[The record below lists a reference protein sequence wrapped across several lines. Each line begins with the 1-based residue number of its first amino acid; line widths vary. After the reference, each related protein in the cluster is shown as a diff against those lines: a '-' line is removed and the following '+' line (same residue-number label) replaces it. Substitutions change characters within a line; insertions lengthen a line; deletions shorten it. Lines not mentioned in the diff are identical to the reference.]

1 MSANDLPPIGE
12 AAAERF
18 AAWAASIAAD
28 PKSIPDA
35 VRTKAAQSLLDVTGL
50 CLAARDLDYVQAARA
65 SSENGGVTAI
75 GHAEGLDM
83 AGAALVNGTAAHGED
98 YDDTFEGTPVH
109 PGAVIIPT
117 VLAIAEGH
125 QRTGKDV
132 LAGIAAGSELL
143 CRLAVVAP
151 TAVHRAGFHPT
162 AVLGTFGATAAA
174 AVTLG
179 LNPVQ
184 TTNAL
189 GIAGSMASGI
199 IEYLAEGTS
208 TKRLHP
214 GWAAQSGLKAALLG
228 MNGFDGPRT
237 VFVGQH
243 GLFFGFA
250 DHSFTPD
257 FSHITDGLG
266 DDWRMSGLAF
276 KPYACGTMC
285 QPFVD
290 CAIRLANDGIDPD
303 KVTKIVCKVGEG
315 TVHRLWEPL
324 AEKQKPTTRYSA
336 KFSVPYCI
344 AAGFVDGAAGLDQ
357 FSKSRIADAKIL
369 GLAAKIVYEVDP
381 ANEYPANY
389 SGHLTVKMV
398 DGSVH
403 EVNQPH
409 LRGGAKEPLEN
420 IELRAKYRANAG
432 IGKIPDDLAGELES
446 WCETA
451 FSAPDMSGLSRFRI

>member
-1 MSANDLPPIGE
+1 MSDAGLPPPGG
-12 AAAERF
+12 AVAERL
-18 AAWAASIAAD
+18 AAWAAALD
-28 PKSIPDA
+28 PKDIPGA
-35 VRTKAAQSLLDVTGL
+35 IREKAAQSLLDVAGL
-50 CLAARDLDYVQAARA
+50 CLAARDLDYVRA
-65 SSENGGVTAI
+65 VLGASENGGVTAI
-75 GHAEGLDM
+75 GHPRSLDM

-117 VLAIAEGH
+117 VLAAAEGH
-125 QRTGKDV
+125 HRSGADV
-132 LAGIAAGSELL
+132 LAGIAVGAELL

-151 TAVHRAGFHPT
+151 TAIHRAGFHPT

-174 AVTLG
+174 ARTLG
-179 LNPVQ
+179 LDPVQ
-184 TTNAL
+184 TANAL

-228 MNGFDGPRT
+228 KNGFDGPRT
-237 VFVGQH
+237 VFEGQH
-243 GLFFGFA
+243 GFFFGFA
-250 DHSFTPD
+250 DHSIPPD
-257 FSHITDGLG
+257 FGHVTDGLG
-266 DDWRMSGLAF
+266 RTWRMAGLAF

-290 CAIRLANDGIDPD
+290 CAIRLAEDGVDPD
-303 KVTKIVCKVGEG
+303 QVADIVCKVGEG

-344 AAGFVDGAAGLDQ
+344 AAGFVDGAAGLGQ
-357 FSKSRIADAKIL
+357 FTEARIADPRIL
-369 GLAAKIVYEVDP
+369 GLAAKISYEIDP
-381 ANEYPANY
+381 GNEYPANY
-389 SGHLTVKMV
+389 SGHLRVTMS
-398 DGSVH
+398 DGRIH
-403 EVNQPH
+403 EIEQPH
-409 LRGGAKEPLEN
+409 LRGGAREPLSAE
-420 IELRAKYRANAG
+420 ELGAKYRANAAAG
-432 IGKIPDDLAGELES
+432 NIPDDLADALEA

-451 FSAPDMSGLSRFRI
+451 FDAPDMAGLAQFRI

>member
-1 MSANDLPPIGE
+1 MSGADLPPAGD
-12 AAAERF
+12 AVAEQF
-18 AAWAASIAAD
+18 AAWVAALE
-28 PKSIPDA
+28 PKAIPVDI
-35 VRTKAAQSLLDVTGL
+35 REKAAQSLLDVAGL
-50 CLAARDLDYVQAARA
+50 CLAARDLDYVQAVRA
-65 SSENGGVTAI
+65 STESGGVTAI
-75 GHAEGLDM
+75 GHASALDM

-117 VLAIAEGH
+117 ALAAAEG
-125 QRTGKDV
+125 RSRAGDDV
-132 LAGIAAGSELL
+132 LAGICVGTELL

-162 AVLGTFGATAAA
+162 AVLGTFGATATAA
-174 AVTLG
+174 ATLG
-179 LNPVQ
+179 LDPVQ
-184 TTNAL
+184 TANAL

-214 GWAAQSGLKAALLG
+214 GWAAQSGLKAALLAQ
-228 MNGFDGPRT
+228 NDFDGPRT
-237 VFVGQH
+237 VFEGQH
-243 GLFFGFA
+243 GFFFGFA
-250 DHSFTPD
+250 DHSITPD
-257 FSHITDGLG
+257 FGHLTDGLG
-266 DDWRMSGLAF
+266 ETWRMSGLAF
-276 KPYACGTMC
+276 KSYACGTMC

-290 CAIRLANDGIDPD
+290 CAVRLAADGVDPD
-303 KVTKIVCKVGEG
+303 QVADIVCKVGEG

-357 FSKSRIADAKIL
+357 FSESRIADPKIL
-369 GLAAKIVYEVDP
+369 GLAAKISYEIDP

-389 SGHLTVKMV
+389 SGHLTVTMA

-403 EVNQPH
+403 EVDQPH

-420 IELRAKYRANAG
+420 QELRAKYRANAAVG
-432 IGKIPDDLAGELES
+432 DIPDDLANALER

-451 FSAPDMSGLSRFRI
+451 FEAPDMAGLAQFRI

>member
-1 MSANDLPPIGE
+1 MNDAGLPPAGG
-12 AAAERF
+12 AVAERF
-18 AAWAASIAAD
+18 AAWAAALD
-28 PKSIPDA
+28 PKDIPGA
-35 VRTKAAQSLLDVTGL
+35 IREKAAQSLLDVAGL
-50 CLAARDLDYVQAARA
+50 CLGARRLDYVQAVLGA
-65 SSENGGVTAI
+65 SENGSITAI
-75 GHAEGLDM
+75 GHPRGLDM

-117 VLAIAEGH
+117 VLAVAEGH
-125 QRTGKDV
+125 DRSGADV
-132 LAGIAAGSELL
+132 LAGIAVGAELL

-162 AVLGTFGATAAA
+162 AVLGTFGATAACA
-174 AVTLG
+174 ATLG

-184 TTNAL
+184 TANAL

-228 MNGFDGPRT
+228 KNGFDGPRT
-237 VFVGQH
+237 VFEGQH
-243 GLFFGFA
+243 GFFFGFA
-250 DHSFTPD
+250 DHSIPTD
-257 FSHITDGLG
+257 FGHVTDGLG
-266 DDWRMSGLAF
+266 RTWRMAGLAF

-290 CAIRLANDGIDPD
+290 CAIRLAEDGVDPD
-303 KVTKIVCKVGEG
+303 QVADIVCKVGEG

-344 AAGFVDGAAGLDQ
+344 AAGFVDRAAGLGQ
-357 FSKSRIADAKIL
+357 FSESRIADPRIL
-369 GLAAKIVYEVDP
+369 GLAAKISYEIDP
-381 ANEYPANY
+381 GNEYPANY
-389 SGHLTVKMV
+389 SGHLKVTMT
-398 DGSVH
+398 DGRIH
-403 EVNQPH
+403 EIEQPH
-409 LRGGAKEPLEN
+409 LRGGAHEPLPAD
-420 IELRAKYRANAG
+420 ELRAKYRANAAAG
-432 IGKIPDDLAGELES
+432 NVPDAMAGALEA

-451 FSAPDMSGLSRFRI
+451 FEAPDMAGLARFRI

>member
-1 MSANDLPPIGE
+1 MSNAGLPPPGG
-12 AAAERF
+12 AVAERL
-18 AAWAASIAAD
+18 AAWAAALD
-28 PKSIPDA
+28 PKDIPGA
-35 VRTKAAQSLLDVTGL
+35 IREKAAQSLLDVAGL
-50 CLAARDLDYVQAARA
+50 CLAARDLDYVRA
-65 SSENGGVTAI
+65 VLGASENGGVTAI
-75 GHAEGLDM
+75 GHPRSLDM

-117 VLAIAEGH
+117 VLAAAEGH
-125 QRTGKDV
+125 HRSGADV
-132 LAGIAAGSELL
+132 LAGIAVGAELL

-151 TAVHRAGFHPT
+151 TAIHRAGFHPT

-174 AVTLG
+174 ARTLG
-179 LNPVQ
+179 LDPVQ
-184 TTNAL
+184 TANAL

-228 MNGFDGPRT
+228 KNGFDGPRT
-237 VFVGQH
+237 VFEGQH
-243 GLFFGFA
+243 GFFFGFA
-250 DHSFTPD
+250 DHSIPPD
-257 FSHITDGLG
+257 FGHVTDGLG
-266 DDWRMSGLAF
+266 RTWRMAGLAF

-290 CAIRLANDGIDPD
+290 CAIRLAEDGVDPD
-303 KVTKIVCKVGEG
+303 QVADIVCKVGEG

-344 AAGFVDGAAGLDQ
+344 AAGFVDGAAGLGQ
-357 FSKSRIADAKIL
+357 FTEARIADPRIL
-369 GLAAKIVYEVDP
+369 GLAAKISYEIDP
-381 ANEYPANY
+381 GNEYPANY
-389 SGHLTVKMV
+389 SGHLRVTMS
-398 DGSVH
+398 DGRIH
-403 EVNQPH
+403 EIEQPH
-409 LRGGAKEPLEN
+409 LRGGAREPLSAE
-420 IELRAKYRANAG
+420 ELGAKYRANAAAG
-432 IGKIPDDLAGELES
+432 NIPDDLADALEA

-451 FSAPDMSGLSRFRI
+451 FDAPDMAGLAQFRI